1 MYDPIQELLDLVKSA
16 KVSSRFAVF
25 PKKIKSQRILKRLTV
40 APFACLISRKIVRRV
55 EDVVKSSSALNV
67 ELLEPLQALTDHVSN
82 SVNFA
87 VQVRLAFFASAQAR
101 D

>member
-25 PKKIKSQRILKRLTV
+25 PKKKSQRILKRLTV

>member
-25 PKKIKSQRILKRLTV
+25 PKKNHSRIVKRLTV
-40 APFACLISRKIVRRV
+40 ASFACLISRKIVRRV

-87 VQVRLAFFASAQAR
+87 VQVRLAIFASAQAR

>member
-1 MYDPIQELLDLVKSA
+1 MYNPIQELLDLVKSA
-16 KVSSRFAVF
+16 KVSSKFAVV
-25 PKKIKSQRILKRLTV
+25 PKIHNRIVKRLTV

-87 VQVRLAFFASAQAR
+87 VQVRLAFPASAQAR